1 MQLPALP
8 IAIETERLLLRPWR
22 VEDAPALY
30 EAVIESRERVGQWL
44 PWVRYYT
51 EPAAAQF
58 FIEQSINGWRTG
70 SELPLGIFD
79 RETGRILGG
88 AGLHSTWLGTPIRW
102 DWGSF
107 ETGYWLRDG
116 AEGKGYVREAVRAEI
131 RLVFEH
137 FKARKLTIRCD
148 VRNHGS
154 RHVAEALGLTLDVR
168 ARNDSIGTDG
178 TVRTTLFFSLLAR
191 EAEALIASWPAQHYA
206 LQFDESAAAISFT
219 PSSDKETASPE
230 AAAYARPVV
239 IESDRLVL
247 RSPIVEDAPA
257 WFDLIERSRA
267 DLEEWMSDFKS
278 IHSVEE
284 AEAALRE
291 SEENTEARSRYDLFA
306 FEKETGALIGGGAL
320 HGFVWSVP
328 AVEIDWWLDST
339 QTGKGYATEIG
350 GMQAQFVFHAWHAR
364 RVEVW
369 AEPSNTGS
377 VRVAE
382 RLGCQYEGTTR
393 SEYPNADGRLSGWAI
408 YSLVPDDLPALTQP
422 LPSITFETD
431 G

>member
-1 MQLPALP
+1 MRLPALP

-44 PWVRYYT
+44 PWVKYYT
-51 EPAAAQF
+51 EPAAAMF
-58 FIEQSINGWRTG
+58 FIEQSIAGWATG
-70 SELPLGIFD
+70 TELPLGIFE

-88 AGLHSTWLGTPIRW
+88 AGMHSTWLGTPIRW

-116 AEGKGYVREAVRAEI
+116 AEDKGYVRETVRAEI
-131 RLVFEH
+131 RLIFEH
-137 FKARKLTIRCD
+137 FKAHKLTIRCD

-154 RHVAEALGLTLDVR
+154 RHVAEALGLALDVR

-178 TVRTTLFFSLLAR
+178 TVRTTLFFSMLAT
-191 EAEALIASWPAQHYA
+191 EARAAIASWPEEHYA
-206 LQFDESAAAISFT
+206 LQFDESATPIHFT
-219 PSSDKETASPE
+219 PLSGKEEASAE
-230 AAAYARPVV
+230 AVAFARPVA
-239 IESDRLVL
+239 IESDRLIL
-247 RSPIVEDAPA
+247 RPPIVEDAPA
-257 WFDLIERSRA
+257 WFELIERSRA
-267 DLEEWMSDFKS
+267 ELEAWISDYKS
-278 IHSVEE
+278 IHTLEE

-306 FEKETGALIGGGAL
+306 FEKETGKLIGGGAL

-328 AVEIDWWLDST
+328 AVEIDWWLDSNE
-339 QTGKGYATEIG
+339 TGKGYATEIG
-350 GMQAQFVFHAWHAR
+350 GMQAHFAFQAWQAR

-369 AEPSNTGS
+369 AEPGNTGS

-382 RLGCQYEGTTR
+382 RIGCQYEGTTR
-393 SEYPNADGRLSGWAI
+393 NEYPNADGSLSGWAI
-408 YSLVPDDLPALTQP
+408 YSLVPDDLPALSQP
-422 LPSITFETD
+422 LPPITYETD
-431 G
+431 